1 MSRTNEKR
9 HIEWHETCKYNCR
22 LDGSVCNNKQRWN
35 KVNAG
40 TNAKNWLIRLYP
52 IKDLFGIL
60 VIVSVNMTNHMM
72 LMNIQTMR
80 TVSVERK

>member
-9 HIEWHETCKYNCR
+9 HTEWHETCKYNCR

-40 TNAKNWLIRLYP
+40 TNAKNWLIRLYT

>member
-22 LDGSVCNNKQRWN
+22 LDGSVCNNKTRWN
-35 KVNAG
+35 KANAG
-40 TNAKNWLIRLYP
+40 TNAKNLLIKLYA

-60 VIVSVNMTNHMM
+60 VVVSVNTTNHVM
-72 LMNIQTMR
+72 LVNIQTMR

>member
-9 HIEWHETCKYNCR
+9 HIEWHETCKYNSR

-40 TNAKNWLIRLYP
+40 TNAKN
-52 IKDLFGIL
+52 
-60 VIVSVNMTNHMM
+60 
-72 LMNIQTMR
+72 
-80 TVSVERK
+80 